1 MVNRAPGTGLR
12 ASGTGHR
19 AGVPNSRAMSHW
31 VILLEDP
38 YSVPLIGECGL
49 QGPLAVLFK
58 MIQIFQLGFKVSRR
72 PLPSPLERTLFM
84 DSPLARRFILS
95 RFRRDEEDRKYS
107 SSFVKEDPDD
117 AERWPSTTG
126 SKSF

>member
-1 MVNRAPGTGLR
+1 MTLNM
-12 ASGTGHR
+12 
-19 AGVPNSRAMSHW
+19 N
-31 VILLEDP
+31 LLTHLLWC
-38 YSVPLIGECGL
+38 PLFPLLDDIVYGR
-49 QGPLAVLFK
+49 PLA
-58 MIQIFQLGFKVSRR
+58 
-72 PLPSPLERTLFM
+72 
-84 DSPLARRFILS
+84 LARRFILS